1 MCSWEKAFSY
11 LKKNRE
17 QAYTRIQRKLTV
29 SSYDININKII
40 VPDNNEHVSWRSS
53 RHVRS
58 LVGMNTPVP
67 VLDEAA
73 LREEG
78 RFWDRK
84 KTRTVT
90 TVTRKKKSGQ
100 KGRGD
105 EKKWDKSRSNDS
117 DVIVASQRIT
127 VTLEAVTFQIP
138 C

>member
-1 MCSWEKAFSY
+1 MRTVLFKTKAFSYLMCSWEKAFSY

-17 QAYTRIQRKLTV
+17 YAYTRIERKLTV
-29 SSYDININKII
+29 SSYDININQII

-90 TVTRKKKSGQ
+90 TVTRKKKSG
-100 KGRGD
+100 
-105 EKKWDKSRSNDS
+105 
-117 DVIVASQRIT
+117 
-127 VTLEAVTFQIP
+127 
-138 C
+138 